1 MELRK
6 IWSKWI
12 VFQESDQARLCAPMP
27 IFDYSH
33 QLFDHLIHFTLH
45 NGHPPSPLFHLP
57 PRFLMII
64 FPSILL
70 QKRIP
75 FRVAQPSAVQ
85 GCRNRGAGPINWQ
98 RTLSQLRRGA
108 KNLPTTL
115 LFPCPPD
122 FKTFRHPCSAVCA
135 AIQGQSHNLVLLQK
149 TNLEKQKFFILT
161 DEIFTYIEKV
171 HIS

>member
-1 MELRK
+1 
-6 IWSKWI
+6 
-12 VFQESDQARLCAPMP
+12 MP

-45 NGHPPSPLFHLP
+45 NGHPHSPLFHLP

-75 FRVAQPSAVQ
+75 FRVAQPSAGVSEPW
-85 GCRNRGAGPINWQ
+85 GRGAAYKLAENPIS
-98 RTLSQLRRGA
+98 TGGA

-135 AIQGQSHNLVLLQK
+135 AIQGQSHNLVLL
-149 TNLEKQKFFILT
+149 
-161 DEIFTYIEKV
+161 
-171 HIS
+171 